1 MDFSA
6 VAPTFLITLRE
17 GVEAALVVGIVLAYL
32 KKAKRSQLNIWV
44 YVGIVA
50 GIIVSAIIGV
60 LFSWILQAMGA
71 LSPAGEAVMEGVFSV
86 LAIVLL
92 SWMLV
97 WMTSQARSMKGMV
110 EGEVAAALKQDSAA
124 AWGIFTLIFVA
135 VLREGFETV
144 VFIAAKFQ
152 QGLIPALGA
161 LAGLAVA
168 AGVGVLMFRWGVKIN
183 LRLFFKVMGA
193 LLLLIISGLV
203 VTALGHFDAV
213 MQTLASQNRA
223 SESLCFYYERFTKV
237 HSCVLGADVW
247 DLSKVLP
254 EDQFPGLL
262 LSALF
267 GYTQRLYQV
276 QAIAYFLFLFTV
288 GGIYFQSLSGRVF
301 FRPRIS
307 KISDR

>member
-1 MDFSA
+1 MDFSV

-17 GVEAALVVGIVLAYL
+17 GVEAALIVGIVLAYL

-44 YVGIVA
+44 YVGIGA
-50 GIIVSAIIGV
+50 GILVSALIGI
-60 LFSWILQAMGA
+60 LFGWILQAMGA

-97 WMTSQARSMKGMV
+97 WMTQQARSMKGMV
-110 EGEVAAALKQDSAA
+110 EGEVAAVLKQDSAA
-124 AWGIFTLIFVA
+124 AWGIFSLIFVA

-144 VFIAAKFQ
+144 VFITAKFQ
-152 QGLIPALGA
+152 QGLLPALGA

-168 AGVGVLMFRWGVKIN
+168 AGIGVLMFRWGVKIN
-183 LRLFFKVMGA
+183 LRLFFQVMGA

-223 SESLCFYYERFTKV
+223 SQSLCFYYEHFTRV
-237 HSCVLGADVW
+237 HSCVLGSDVW

-254 EDQFPGLL
+254 EDEFPGLL

-276 QAIAYFLFLFTV
+276 QAIAYLLFLFTI
-288 GGIYFQSLSGRVF
+288 GSLYFQSLSGRAF
-301 FRPRIS
+301 FRPSRAS
-307 KISDR
+307 KL